1 MSNPSP
7 FLRYQDKNG
16 DFLIDDCEVDLP
28 GPIEKVCL
36 DCKPNPKA
44 IVQNWKTSL
53 NTPFLNEK
61 LCLYQVG
68 VKTSHN
74 DTGGNEGIVDRF
86 ETYKEE
92 AIELFLDEYQKA
104 VSFENIEALREAITY
119 DSDKDFDLEARANST
134 LSLLYSVPFDAIGG
148 LEEADDDD
156 DEEDDEREPIEVTYL
171 ASELPVLLTRVRK
184 GINLYSRYVKVESVM
199 KGASLVFDE
208 TRSVFNIDKYGD
220 SGFGRSSEMARVL
233 IELDKFLNRRG
244 FNIVGAGSFGFG
256 KDRVIKLKLGFTKN
270 FKLRKLSV
278 FSLGCREKP
287 KVFKGN
293 KLSALNRV
301 DVFKDRTA
309 MAYFAQLA
317 DMERDLTARN
327 PKNFVDF
334 IQDYTYPTVAFLDA
348 EEIVEG
354 DSSCV
359 ADKIRENIQGLG
371 QELVNDVLGIGD
383 ILAYQFHK
391 QLCRDDEE
399 QQDLVDQFGERYKPV
414 EELVIFGSKKKGKE
428 SIFSKGSRNAVKAM
442 ATQQAFE
449 KLQTNPNV
457 FVQLCAEML
466 IGASGLGGKF
476 AARDLWD
483 SSFDRMKLCGLLDFL
498 LDALGCLW
506 GGLELEEALTIA
518 LTSALKA
525 MGIENFGILFAG
537 LPPEEQAELDALVKR
552 KLAEAKQSAGT
563 RQTAAQDQERN
574 SVDADASVFGDVNF
588 VKPFEDPVL
597 LEQERASRTP
607 GPYEGTTV
615 STGVY
620 EAQSSNFGH
629 RPRLGTEYDN
639 PQQISGNQTPAADAI
654 NSVAKRAE
662 QTFSADSIMEAY
674 ILALI
679 EYYSGRLLDLVDKL
693 NEFPGAEII
702 SKILA
707 VADCPRPPL
716 FTPSIMDFL
725 KDVELPFCRNI
736 GDIAL
741 PKLFI
746 PKINFA
752 EIIKRI
758 VEAIKEAIIQAVLEI
773 LIKLMVKICEILGEA
788 ICKALETAGNII
800 GSLPGLVTGNTTIR
814 DIVRESIC
822 GPNAS
827 DEDVDNSIASMF
839 ETLGGAG
846 ANLANKDRVLELN
859 EAIASSSTRQEI
871 IDASLGNPSQ
881 EFLSIVDT
889 IIEVQFPDFRE
900 AMPNRSAIGS
910 FFTNFGNLLPSEV
923 KDELDNIAN
932 QTYENLDLPAN
943 PTLCATPDQ
952 IEEFCSLRAEILAG
966 RASDEQIATLCTRPT
981 DDFETLNNVLQDG
994 IPATIMNN
1002 LPPLL
1007 SDPGCN
1013 NGLFPYEPEELQQAA
1028 SAGLS
1033 ADLDNLKIAYSYDML
1048 GNGPGEKNWGYVN
1061 MILCDTMAR
1070 PFTNHARLVNRFA
1083 IFGAKK
1089 YVDFYV
1095 DNKDSSD
1102 GDEDVNYAKTA
1113 RQRGA
1118 FPVYVGEWQNTYW
1131 GINSGELTVNEP
1143 TNAITTKKTKFV
1155 ESKDDITALP
1165 DFGYNIGIEPVE
1177 DGYNIITRRRKA
1189 IPELTMTYR
1198 DNRAGNGNSD
1208 GTVDSM
1214 GIGDRF
1220 EFYFGEVRNGINI
1233 KNSNVRVKITQLL
1246 NYGNLSADV
1255 ADTINN
1261 QNSKGSETAP
1271 AKPVADSAIIENQ
1284 NYEFIG
1290 IDSGIDELL
1299 QSARRMSGDRNK
1311 FANFEASFQ
1320 ALSDESPLVLMVSDI
1335 LDIGTPAARS
1345 YWQNTIQTLASNFG
1359 NRVFTNDNPSFL
1371 YGAKPD
1377 SLTSELAEYGVEQDG
1392 VFKPYSEATFT
1403 DEDGIEQPLRNS
1415 DGVMGLSRDQYENG
1429 DNARVFYL
1437 DPAQFGGTYTNP
1449 KVYVKPVDAEGILGL
1464 VNVMFPELS
1473 PCKPYRTDLVDFG
1486 DIASKIS
1493 TSYNNYPD
1501 DPRLAGDPDCIVER
1515 PFDRVLGRS
1524 SKAGIEGAI
1533 SAACRIYASMHFLKT
1548 INTFA
1553 MFKPDFNTTLSS
1565 VYASFILEDMEK
1577 NMKDSQGQLAELFNP
1592 FKDDEFWYAFLEQ
1605 AVQTYFNKIQSGS
1618 IIDIP
1623 TDVES
1628 ALERIAAAQNRYKY
1642 PNRKDLKNAKKLGEA
1657 PLLQGLTQYREDENL
1672 AAVKSVEDDCKIIL
1686 KEFMIEEVNFISNV
1700 FYKNMVEEK
1709 FIDKNNYVTNIHYHI
1724 LTELTYGSQLK
1735 LNQELREEVASPITA
1750 GQSDYTDGDEFALE
1764 DGTPYVGYYHAME
1777 DDEGDLVFMVGEEHG
1792 DDDRLLRPF
1801 ANKVIVPIGDIDGAS
1816 GDPTAPFKIRK
1827 YIRRN
1832 LGAPEEYSTELIK
1845 QIRNDGGDRLVSE
1858 VYPGTL
1864 QYVYDGQKTR
1874 EGSVALDPDAPG
1886 RPIVGLQG
1894 ELGLRYGLEFS
1905 TTSGDVIATA
1915 EIDVLDLPL
1924 NLLKG
1929 LEGNSKELLCL
1940 INKLIDDPNYKLFM
1954 EYAIPVKQ
1962 ILSAIAIYNDVSYL
1976 NSIGELTSG
1985 AKKSGEIGDGTASN
1999 TNKPGMA
2006 VEEDG
2011 TTSVSAPGWLPR
2023 AERGGFSPFVLT
2035 WDEWSKET
2043 LRKSDT
2049 VLKKMFKSY
2058 YYSREFGKQEKPD
2071 ATGAQVAI
2079 QNLKE
2084 KFKFAPGARTVPW
2097 WHRRTSN
2104 PFNAKGQLCER
2115 KEDD

>member
-1 MSNPSP
+1 MANPSP

-16 DFLIDDCEVDLP
+16 DFLIDDCEIDLP

-44 IVQNWKTSL
+44 LVQNWKTSL

-92 AIELFLDEYQKA
+92 AVELFLDEYQKA
-104 VSFENIEALREAITY
+104 VSFENIEALRKVITY
-119 DSDKDFDLEARANST
+119 NSEKDFDLEARANST
-134 LSLLYSVPFDAIGG
+134 LSLLYSIPFDVVGG
-148 LEEADDDD
+148 LEEADDDKD
-156 DEEDDEREPIEVTYL
+156 DDNKREPIEVTYL

-199 KGASLVFDE
+199 KGTSLVFDE
-208 TRSVFNIDKYGD
+208 TRSVFNIEKYGD

-270 FKLRKLSV
+270 FKLKKLSV
-278 FSLGCREKP
+278 FSIGCREKP

-293 KLSALNRV
+293 RISALNRV

-334 IQDYTYPTVAFLDA
+334 IQDYTFPTVAFLDA
-348 EEIVEG
+348 EKIVEG

-359 ADKIRENIQGLG
+359 ADKIRENVQGLG
-371 QELVNDVLGIGD
+371 QELVNDVLSIGD

-391 QLCRDDEE
+391 QLCKDDEE
-399 QQDLVDQFGERYKPV
+399 QQDLADQFGERYKPV

-428 SIFSKGSRNAVKAM
+428 SIFSKGSRNAVKTM

-466 IGASGLGGKF
+466 IGASGVGGKL

-525 MGIENFGILFAG
+525 MGIENFGVLFAG

-563 RQTAAQDQERN
+563 RQTAAQDQERD
-574 SVDADASVFGDVNF
+574 SVDADANVLFGNINF

-597 LEQERASRTP
+597 LEQEKASRTP

-629 RPRLGTEYDN
+629 RPRLGTEYDS
-639 PQQISGNQTPAADAI
+639 PQQISGNQTPTADAVS
-654 NSVAKRAE
+654 SVASRAN
-662 QTFSADSIMEAY
+662 QTFSPDAIMEAY
-674 ILALI
+674 VLALI

-716 FTPSIMDFL
+716 FTPSVMDFL
-725 KDVELPFCRNI
+725 KDIELPFCRNI

-839 ETLGGAG
+839 DTLGGAG
-846 ANLANKDRVLELN
+846 ANLANKDRVLQFN

-881 EFLSIVDT
+881 QFLSIVDT

-923 KDELDNIAN
+923 KDQLDNIAS

-952 IEEFCSLRAEILAG
+952 IEEFCSLRSEILAG

-1002 LPPLL
+1002 LPPLM

-1033 ADLDNLKIAYSYDML
+1033 ADLDNLKMAYSYDML

-1083 IFGAKK
+1083 LFGSKK

-1095 DNKDSSD
+1095 SSSA
-1102 GDEDVNYAKTA
+1102 EDVNDADLNYAPTA

-1131 GINSGELTVNEP
+1131 NINSGELTVNEP
-1143 TNAITTKKTKFV
+1143 TNAITTKKRKFV

-1177 DGYNIITRRRKA
+1177 NGYNIITRRRKA

-1198 DNRAGNGNSD
+1198 DNRAGNGDSD
-1208 GTVDSM
+1208 GTENSM

-1220 EFYFGEVRNGINI
+1220 EFYFGEVHNGINI
-1233 KNSNVRVKITQLL
+1233 KNSNMRVKITQLL
-1246 NYGNLSADV
+1246 NYGNLAADV

-1261 QNSKGSETAP
+1261 QNSQGLKEAP
-1271 AKPVADSAIIENQ
+1271 AKPEADSAIIENQ

-1299 QSARRMSGDRNK
+1299 QSARRGSGDRNK

-1320 ALSDESPLVLMVSDI
+1320 TLSDESPLVLMVSDI
-1335 LDIGTPAARS
+1335 LDIVTPAARS
-1345 YWQNTIQTLASNFG
+1345 YWRNTVQTLASNFG
-1359 NRVFTNDNPSFL
+1359 SRVFTDSNPSFL

-1377 SLTSELAEYGVEQDG
+1377 SLTSKLAEYGVEQNG
-1392 VFKPYSEATFT
+1392 VFVPYSEAEFR
-1403 DEDGIEQPLRNS
+1403 DENGELQPLRNS

-1429 DNARVFYL
+1429 ENARVFYL
-1437 DPAQFGGTYTNP
+1437 DPSQFGGTYTNP

-1501 DPRLAGDPDCIVER
+1501 DPRLAGDPDCIVEK

-1524 SKAGIEGAI
+1524 SKAGIEGVI

-1592 FKDDEFWYAFLEQ
+1592 FKDDEFWYGFLEQ
-1605 AVQTYFNKIQSGS
+1605 AVQTYFNKVQSGL

-1623 TDVES
+1623 ADVER
-1628 ALERIAAAQNRYKY
+1628 ALERIAAAQNKYKY
-1642 PNRKDLKNAKKLGEA
+1642 PDRKDLKNAKKLREA

-1672 AAVKSVEDDCKIIL
+1672 AAVKSVEDDCKIVL

-1724 LTELTYGSQLK
+1724 LTELTDGSQLT
-1735 LNQELREEVASPITA
+1735 LNQQLKETIDNIPTGS
-1750 GQSDYTDGDEFALE
+1750 GQYTDGNTLALE
-1764 DGTPYVGYYHAME
+1764 DGTPYVGYYHSHT
-1777 DDEGDLVFMVGEEHG
+1777 DDEGDLVFMVGEEHT
-1792 DDDRLLRPF
+1792 DESHDLLRPF
-1801 ANKVIVPIGDIDGAS
+1801 ANEVKVNMGDIS
-1816 GDPTAPFKIRK
+1816 GDFVDSSKPFRIRK
-1827 YIRRN
+1827 YIRVNR
-1832 LGAPEEYSTELIK
+1832 GDPEEYSISRIN
-1845 QIRNDGGDRLVSE
+1845 QIRTDGGDSLVSE

-1864 QYVYDGQKTR
+1864 QYIYDGQRTR
-1874 EGSVALDPDAPG
+1874 PGGISLAQGATG
-1886 RPIVGLQG
+1886 RPVVGLQG

-1905 TTSGDVIATA
+1905 TSTGKVIARS

-1924 NLLKG
+1924 NMLKP
-1929 LEGNSKELLCL
+1929 LEGGSKELLCL
-1940 INKLIDDPNYKLFM
+1940 VNKLIDDPDYKLFM
-1954 EYAIPVKQ
+1954 EYAIPSKQ
-1962 ILSAIAIYNDVSYL
+1962 ILSAIAIYNDTSYL
-1976 NSIGELTSG
+1976 NSIGELVSG
-1985 AKKSGEIGDGTASN
+1985 AKKSGDIGE
-1999 TNKPGMA
+1999 KPGMA
-2006 VEEDG
+2006 ISDEGVAEI
-2011 TTSVSAPGWLPR
+2011 SAPGWLPR

-2058 YYSREFGKQEKPD
+2058 YYSREFGKQDKPD

-2097 WHRRTSN
+2097 WHRRASN